1 MKKSLENR
9 VEFGAVPVEV
19 DKAAQSVETVKVVL
33 TAE

>member
-1 MKKSLENR
+1 MMDEGQG
-9 VEFGAVPVEV
+9 VEVQKVEV